1 MEFIEGKWYK
11 TSAGSFVK
19 YSHTDSDGT
28 FRTSED
34 IMYGTESH
42 KIVDGKFGPASRIE
56 NFTEADLTEIEPYL
70 PEGHPDKK
78 FVLPECW
85 FIQLTE
91 ENQEDVIKW
100 HKALPRGFGDV
111 YDIHSYYGIQNNGE
125 SDAWTNGHLPEN
137 SIVIT
142 YNQFK
147 KYVLNQPEENYS
159 YLDKLLSKW
168 NIK

>member
-1 MEFIEGKWYK
+1 MKLEQGKWYK
-11 TSAGSFVK
+11 INNSWWGKVNEDFEASTSLYESVDSYGHYYSTHSTMYKEDQNNDFVLL
-19 YSHTDSDGT
+19 T
-28 FRTSED
+28 
-34 IMYGTESH
+34 
-42 KIVDGKFGPASRIE
+42 
-56 NFTEADLTEIEPYL
+56 NLTEIEPYL

-78 FVLPECW
+78 FVLPDCW
-85 FIQLTE
+85 YIQLTE

-111 YDIHSYYGIQNNGE
+111 YNIHSYYGIQNNGK

-137 SIVIT
+137 SNVIT

-147 KYVLNQPEENYS
+147 KYVLNQQEENFS